1 MKYNKIHRCRLCYSN
16 KLKPLIDFGSIC
28 LSSAFPYKNLKYKKI
43 IPMIFGI
50 CKNCRS
56 VQLLHNYD
64 LKELYNNDY
73 GYRSGINQSM
83 IDHLTRITNDI
94 KKIIKFKI
102 GDYVLDI
109 ASNYATLLKSYKFSK
124 INYVGIDPTINKYKK
139 FYPKNFKTKS
149 TLFSKNKYL
158 NLSNKQKAKVITS
171 IAMFY
176 DVQNPNEFV
185 SDIKDILS
193 KNGIW
198 VMEMYY
204 LPILLKYNAYDSIC
218 HEHITY
224 FSLNQINY
232 LCEKNNLK
240 IFKVS
245 LNSMNCGSIRYFIC
259 HRDARFKLDYNSLN
273 KCKKLEKILDQDSC
287 FYNFKKRIKFLSKKL
302 NLIIKNLNKRKKTI
316 HVYGA
321 STKGNISHQYSILS
335 VKDIS
340 FVAVRNP
347 LKWNRKMPGSNIPII
362 SEASSRAKNPD
373 YYLVLPWHFKKGFI
387 KREKKFLAKGG
398 KLIFPLP
405 KIEILSKKSL
415 N

>member
-1 MKYNKIHRCRLCYSN
+1 MKYKKITHCRLCYSK
-16 KLKPLIDFGSIC
+16 KLKQIINFGSIC
-28 LSSAFPYKNLKYKKI
+28 LSSAFPYKNSKFNKI

-64 LKELYNNDY
+64 LKALYNNDY

-83 IDHLTRITNDI
+83 IDHITSITNDI

-109 ASNYATLLKSYKFSK
+109 ASNDATLLKSYKFSK

-224 FSLNQINY
+224 FSFNQINY

-259 HRDARFKLDYNSLN
+259 HRDARFKLDYNSIN

-287 FYNFKKRIKFLSKKL
+287 FYNFKKRIKLLSIKL

-321 STKGNISHQYSILS
+321 STKGNISLQYLKLS

-340 FVAVRNP
+340 FAADRNP

>member
-83 IDHLTRITNDI
+83 IDHLTNITNDI

-109 ASNYATLLKSYKFSK
+109 ASNDATLLKSYKFSK

-158 NLSNKQKAKVITS
+158 NLSNKKKAKVITS

-321 STKGNISHQYSILS
+321 STKGNISLQYSKLS

-340 FVAVRNP
+340 FVADRNP

>member
-83 IDHLTRITNDI
+83 IDHLTNITNDI

-109 ASNYATLLKSYKFSK
+109 ASNDATLLKSYKFSK

-171 IAMFY
+171 MAMFY

-321 STKGNISHQYSILS
+321 STKGNISLQYSKLS

-340 FVAVRNP
+340 FVADRNP

>member
-83 IDHLTRITNDI
+83 IDHLTSITNDI

-109 ASNYATLLKSYKFSK
+109 ASNDATLLKSYKFSK

-321 STKGNISHQYSILS
+321 STKGNISLQYSKLS

-340 FVAVRNP
+340 FVADRNP

>member
-64 LKELYNNDY
+64 LKALYNNDY

-83 IDHLTRITNDI
+83 IDHLTNITNDI

-109 ASNYATLLKSYKFSK
+109 ASNDATLLKSYKFSK
-124 INYVGIDPTINKYKK
+124 INYVGIDPTIKKYKK

-321 STKGNISHQYSILS
+321 STKGNISLQYSKLS

-340 FVAVRNP
+340 FVADRNP

>member
-83 IDHLTRITNDI
+83 IDHLTNITNDI

-109 ASNYATLLKSYKFSK
+109 ASNDATLLKSYKFSK

-259 HRDARFKLDYNSLN
+259 HRDARFKLDYNSIN

-321 STKGNISHQYSILS
+321 STKGNISLQYLKLS

-340 FVAVRNP
+340 FVADRNP

>member
-56 VQLLHNYD
+56 VQLLHDYD

-83 IDHLTRITNDI
+83 IDHLTNITNDI

-109 ASNYATLLKSYKFSK
+109 ASNDATLLKSYKFSK

-321 STKGNISHQYSILS
+321 STKGNISLQYLKLS

-340 FVAVRNP
+340 FVADRNP

>member
-83 IDHLTRITNDI
+83 IDHLTNITNDI

-109 ASNYATLLKSYKFSK
+109 ASNDATLLKSYKFSK

-259 HRDARFKLDYNSLN
+259 HRDARFKLDYNSIN
-273 KCKKLEKILDQDSC
+273 KCKKIEKILDQDSC

-321 STKGNISHQYSILS
+321 STKGNISLQYSKLS

-340 FVAVRNP
+340 FVADRNP

>member
-64 LKELYNNDY
+64 LKALYNNDY

-83 IDHLTRITNDI
+83 IDHLTSITNDI

-109 ASNYATLLKSYKFSK
+109 ASNDATLLKSYKFSK

-321 STKGNISHQYSILS
+321 STKGNISLQYSKLS

-340 FVAVRNP
+340 FVADRNP

>member
-1 MKYNKIHRCRLCYSN
+1 MKYKKIIHCRLCYSK
-16 KLKPLIDFGSIC
+16 KLKQIINFGSIC
-28 LSSAFPYKNLKYKKI
+28 LSSAFPYKNSKFNKI

-50 CKNCRS
+50 CKNCKAA
-56 VQLLHNYD
+56 QLLHNYD
-64 LKELYNNDY
+64 LKELYNKDY

-83 IDHLTRITNDI
+83 IDHLTNITNDI

-109 ASNYATLLKSYKFSK
+109 ASNDATLLKSYKFSK

-321 STKGNISHQYSILS
+321 STKGNISLQYLKLS

-340 FVAVRNP
+340 FAADRNP

>member
-64 LKELYNNDY
+64 LKTLYNNDY

-83 IDHLTRITNDI
+83 IDHLTSITNDI

-109 ASNYATLLKSYKFSK
+109 ASNDATLLKSYKFSK

-259 HRDARFKLDYNSLN
+259 HRDARFKLDYNSIN

-302 NLIIKNLNKRKKTI
+302 NLLIKNLNKRKKTI
-316 HVYGA
+316 NDYGP
-321 STKGNISHQYSILS
+321 STKGNISLQYLKLS

-340 FVAVRNP
+340 FAADRNP

>member
-28 LSSAFPYKNLKYKKI
+28 LSSAFPYKSLKYKKI

-64 LKELYNNDY
+64 LKALYNNDY

-83 IDHLTRITNDI
+83 IDHLTSITNDI

-109 ASNYATLLKSYKFSK
+109 ASNDATLLKSYKFSK

-139 FYPKNFKTKS
+139 FYPKHFKTKS

-259 HRDARFKLDYNSLN
+259 HRDARFKLDYNSIN
-273 KCKKLEKILDQDSC
+273 KCKRLEKILDQDSC

-321 STKGNISHQYSILS
+321 STKGNISLQYLKLS

-340 FVAVRNP
+340 FAADRNP

-387 KREKKFLAKGG
+387 KREKKFLEKGG

-405 KIEILSKKSL
+405 KIEILSKKNL

>member
-64 LKELYNNDY
+64 LKALYNKDY

-83 IDHLTRITNDI
+83 IDHLTNITNDI

-109 ASNYATLLKSYKFSK
+109 ASNDATLLKSYKFSK

-321 STKGNISHQYSILS
+321 STKGNISLQYSKLS

-340 FVAVRNP
+340 FVADRNP